1 MAMRL
6 AVRTLGVL
14 AVIVIA
20 LGMLMPCRA
29 AFAQQPLPAVARVVD
44 ETGTLTPAQQAALDA
59 KLAAFERSKG
69 SQIAVVLIPTTEPE
83 AIEQYSI
90 RLAEAWKLGRKGVDD
105 GAILLVALRDRR
117 MRIEVGYGLEGTLP
131 DALAKDIVA
140 DVIAPRFRDGDVYGG
155 IQAGV
160 DRMIAA
166 INGEPLPA
174 PAAQA
179 GGGEREGAGIGTLLL
194 LALVA
199 AWLLARVLSRI
210 GPKARVASSVT
221 LGGLAGGLVW
231 FLLGS
236 VLVAAVFGI
245 AAGFLGMAMSSTS
258 WSTPGRGGRGGG
270 LGGGGFW
277 GGGLGG
283 GGFGGGGLGGGGFGG
298 GGGGFGGGG
307 ASGSW

>member
-174 PAAQA
+174 PPAQA

-231 FLLGS
+231 FLLGN

-245 AAGFLGMAMSSTS
+245 GAGFLGMAMSSTS